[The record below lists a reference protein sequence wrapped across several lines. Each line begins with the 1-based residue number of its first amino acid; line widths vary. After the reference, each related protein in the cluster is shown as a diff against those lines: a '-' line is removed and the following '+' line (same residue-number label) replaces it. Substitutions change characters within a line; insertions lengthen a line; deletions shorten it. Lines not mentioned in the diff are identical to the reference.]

1 MEKQEIKQIPI
12 KNYIILIVLFIGGII
27 LTGYSCN
34 WYKIY
39 DEYQRETP
47 VIRGTLSE
55 ITAEEIDHYVL
66 DNPTT
71 IFYMCTSKDFACR
84 NYEKD
89 LKKVIE
95 SQDLQN
101 NIIYVNLSN
110 VDINSFVDNFNKTYS
125 YKKKLTVNYPAL
137 IVFEDGKVTSILQ
150 GSNNK
155 KLTVSKT
162 KQFIELNNIGNNY
175 E

>member
-1 MEKQEIKQIPI
+1 MEKQELKKIPV
-12 KNYIILIVLFIGGII
+12 KNYIILGVIFIIGITI
-27 LTGYSCN
+27 IGYSCN

-71 IFYMCTSKDFACR
+71 IFYMCTSQDFSCR

-89 LKKVIE
+89 LKKLIE
-95 SQDLQN
+95 SEELQN

-110 VDINSFVDNFNKTYS
+110 VDINSFVDNFNNNYN
-125 YKKKLTVNYPAL
+125 YKKKLTTNYPAL
-137 IVFEDGKVTSILQ
+137 VIFEDGKITGILQ
-150 GSNNK
+150 GSDDK

-162 KQFIELNNIGNNY
+162 KQS
-175 E
+175 

>member
-1 MEKQEIKQIPI
+1 MEKTELRKIPI
-12 KNYIILIVLFIGGII
+12 KNYIILGVIFIIGIAI
-27 LTGYSCN
+27 IGYLCN
-34 WYKIY
+34 WYKVY

-55 ITAEEIDHYVL
+55 ITAEEINHYVL

-71 IFYMCTSKDFACR
+71 IFYMCTSKDFSCR

-89 LKKVIE
+89 LKKLIE
-95 SQDLQN
+95 SKELQN
-101 NIIYVNLSN
+101 NIIYVNLTN
-110 VDINSFVDNFNKTYS
+110 VDINSFVDDFNNTYN
-125 YKKKLTVNYPAL
+125 YKKKLTTNYPAL
-137 IVFEDGKVTSILQ
+137 VIFEDGKIISILQ
-150 GSNNK
+150 GNKEK

-162 KQFIELNNIGNNY
+162 KQFIELNNIGSSY

>member
-1 MEKQEIKQIPI
+1 MEKKELKKIPI
-12 KNYIILIVLFIGGII
+12 KNYIILGII
-27 LTGYSCN
+27 FIIGIAIIGYSCN

-55 ITAEEIDHYVL
+55 ITSEEIDHYIL

-71 IFYMCTSKDFACR
+71 IFYMCTSQDFDCS

-89 LKKVIE
+89 LKKLIE
-95 SQDLQN
+95 SKELQN

-110 VDINSFVDNFNKTYS
+110 VDINSFVENFNNTYK
-125 YKKKLTVNYPAL
+125 YKKKLTTNYPAL
-137 IVFEDGKVTSILQ
+137 VIFEDGEVSSILQ
-150 GSNNK
+150 GSNDK

-162 KQFIELNNIGNNY
+162 KQFIELNNIGSND